1 MQQLIQRIDELIR
14 KIETMADPDAR
25 SCALELVQS
34 LMELHGAGLERMMEI
49 TAAKGEV
56 GEAVIDAV
64 ARDELVGGLLLL
76 YGLHPVDMETRVMQA
91 LDKVRPY
98 LHSHGGNVEVLG
110 IEEGVVRLRLQG
122 SCKSC
127 PSSSM
132 TLKLAIEEAI
142 YEAAP
147 DVVAIEAEG
156 VTAEAMAAQGFVPLE
171 RLRGTD
177 DSSSAAGQPA
187 GNGHGWKEVGGLH
200 LLSQGSVRMIE
211 VEGRTLLFC
220 RLDGT
225 YYAYRSL
232 CPGCGQ
238 TLQGAYLEANSI
250 VCPAC
255 GGRYD
260 CVGAGRGL
268 DQPSLQLEPFP
279 LLMEQGR
286 ARVALPHPVTS

>member
-1 MQQLIQRIDELIR
+1 MQQLIQRIEELIG

-25 SCALELVQS
+25 ASSLELVQS

-49 TAAKGEV
+49 TAQTGEV
-56 GEAVIDAV
+56 GQAVIDAV

-76 YGLHPVDMETRVMQA
+76 YGLHPVALDARVMQA

-98 LHSHGGNVEVLG
+98 LHSHGGNVEILG
-110 IEEGVVRLRLQG
+110 IEDGVVRLRLQG

-127 PSSSM
+127 PSSAM

-156 VTAEAMAAQGFVPLE
+156 VAEPPVAAAPGFVPLE
-171 RLRGTD
+171 RLRATD
-177 DSSSAAGQPA
+177 STTTTTAGQPA
-187 GNGHGWKEVGGLH
+187 GNAHGWKEVGGLDFIA
-200 LLSQGSVRMIE
+200 QGSVRIIE

-225 YYAYRSL
+225 YYAYGSL

-238 TLQGAYLEANSI
+238 TLEGAQIKANSI

-268 DQPSLQLEPFP
+268 DQPDLRLEPFP
-279 LLMEQGR
+279 LLIEQGR
-286 ARVALPHPVTS
+286 AKVALPHL